1 MMNDELLQIS
11 KKENS
16 QLEILYVINSTCRC
30 VLHLQTWSFYVACT
44 YKYGILN
51 RSYSMKNDEFMR
63 RLNRSD
69 LYSMCMLITFIDTFY
84 SKLISYVTYNILYNM
99 IQILAENNEED
110 APQRINF
117 TTTSC

>member
-1 MMNDELLQIS
+1 
-11 KKENS
+11 
-16 QLEILYVINSTCRC
+16 
-30 VLHLQTWSFYVACT
+30 
-44 YKYGILN
+44 
-51 RSYSMKNDEFMR
+51 MKNDEFMR